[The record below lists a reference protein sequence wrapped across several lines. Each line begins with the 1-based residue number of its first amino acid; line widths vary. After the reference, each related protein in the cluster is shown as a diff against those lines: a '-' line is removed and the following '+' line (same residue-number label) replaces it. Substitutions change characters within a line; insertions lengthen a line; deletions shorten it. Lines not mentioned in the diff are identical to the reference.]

1 VWLISFVLCCY
12 GLTQILVYGSIFNA
26 IRPPKKYFGGFFHCP
41 MCIGFHV
48 GWVILMLFKYSSFLY
63 LDPEITDY
71 FIMSCLSSGTSYAL
85 CMLFTDD
92 GFNLKLNGD
101 S

>member
-1 VWLISFVLCCY
+1 
-12 GLTQILVYGSIFNA
+12 
-26 IRPPKKYFGGFFHCP
+26 
-41 MCIGFHV
+41 
-48 GWVILMLFKYSSFLY
+48 MLFKYSSFLY

-85 CMLFTDD
+85 CVLFTDD